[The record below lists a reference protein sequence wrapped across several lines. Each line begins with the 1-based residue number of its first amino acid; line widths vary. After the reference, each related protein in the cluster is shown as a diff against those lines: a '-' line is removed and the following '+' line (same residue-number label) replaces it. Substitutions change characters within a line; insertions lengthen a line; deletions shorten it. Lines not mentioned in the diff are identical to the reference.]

1 MPFLSETDRQ
11 ALEAAARRLMP
22 GGTDPATEPGAVDAG
37 ALDYIELTLTA
48 FDVDPPRIW
57 ASGPWRGA
65 GGDPTNH
72 YLTFTELGRIEEI
85 AWRRRIEG
93 WQQTYR
99 DGLTALGADF
109 ATADAG
115 EQDARLAANPALRD
129 VLWEHL
135 CEGMYAAP
143 EYGGNRDLIGW
154 KSIHYEG
161 DTLPNGWTD
170 EEVTYPEGRREP
182 ASGPHAGEHRS

>member
-1 MPFLSETDRQ
+1 MVAFLSEADLRTL
-11 ALEAAARRLMP
+11 AAAARRLMP
-22 GGTDPATEPGAVDAG
+22 GGDDPATAPGAVEAG

-57 ASGPWRGA
+57 AGGPWRGA

-72 YLTFTELGRIEEI
+72 YLAFMELGRIEEI
-85 AWRRRIEG
+85 AWRQRIEG

-99 DGLTALGADF
+99 AGITALGADF
-109 ATADAG
+109 ADADG
-115 EQDARLAANPALRD
+115 DEQDARLAAHPALRT
-129 VLWEHL
+129 VLWDHL

-143 EYGGNRDLIGW
+143 EYGGNRDLVGWTTIG
-154 KSIHYEG
+154 YAG

-170 EEVTYPEGRREP
+170 DDVTYPEGR
-182 ASGPHAGEHRS
+182 S